1 MNRNEIIARA
11 RALGLSAT
19 ATDACARSGIDP
31 DRYVAFRR
39 EMDEKSPN
47 GTQAARRAQG
57 RAAMDE
63 ANGRRDVAFSTGPA
77 LMTPHRVGQVRA
89 KPAVSELERQIA
101 DLEARYDARDREKR
115 LGPLPQ
121 MSASM
126 RERCLARGIDPDAL
140 AAFRRDMRRGAR

>member
-19 ATDACARSGIDP
+19 ATDACARNGIPP

-89 KPAVSELERQIA
+89 KPAPSELETRIEA
-101 DLEARYDARDREKR
+101 LETYSARRAREARQ
-115 LGPLPQ
+115 GPLPEV
-121 MSASM
+121 SASM
-126 RERCLARGIDPDAL
+126 RARLVEQSIDPDEFAKFR
-140 AAFRRDMRRGAR
+140 AAMRRSA

>member
-1 MNRNEIIARA
+1 MTQEQIRLRA

-89 KPAVSELERQIA
+89 KPASELELRIEA
-101 DLEARYDARDREKR
+101 LETYSARRAREARQ
-115 LGPLPQ
+115 GPLPAV
-121 MSASM
+121 SASM
-126 RERCLARGIDPDAL
+126 RARCLAQGINPDEL

>member
-1 MNRNEIIARA
+1 MTQEQIRLRA

-77 LMTPHRVGQVRA
+77 LMEPHRVGQVRA
-89 KPAVSELERQIA
+89 KRAPSELELRIEALETYSARRAREARTGPLPAVSALMAER
-101 DLEARYDARDREKR
+101 LR
-115 LGPLPQ
+115 
-121 MSASM
+121 ASS
-126 RERCLARGIDPDAL
+126 IDPVEFAKFR
-140 AAFRRDMRRGAR
+140 AAMRRSA